1 MKLLTVGPDNIYTYD
16 TVKEFFAS
24 FELGPKDLLVSI
36 EVIYKQFLEPYAN
49 GANVILVDK
58 YGAQE
63 PTDVMIDEFIAD
75 AGKFDYDHI
84 VAVGGGAVMDMSK
97 VVAVAGGASIDDVI
111 DHLPDFKR
119 SVRLV
124 LVPTTCGTGSEV
136 TEIAAINRTRLGC
149 KAGIAGPEMF
159 ADDAVL
165 VPELLYGLPDHVF
178 ATSSLDALVHSVE
191 STLSPNS
198 TPYTRMFGYEAMKM
212 IISGYKAVAEA
223 GPAGS
228 PERRAKRNELM
239 RDFLIASD
247 YAGISFDTGGCAAVH
262 ALSYQLGGKYHVPHG
277 ESNYAMFTGVLR
289 NYMEI
294 KPEGEILKM
303 NQFIADILGCDVA
316 DVYDALE
323 TLINKLL
330 PKKALHEY
338 GVTGQDLPEFA
349 DRVIKTQER
358 LMKNCF
364 VPLDYDR
371 VLKIFKELY

>member
-75 AGKFDYDHI
+75 AGKFDYDRI

-228 PERRAKRNELM
+228 PERRVKRNELM

-247 YAGISFDTGGCAAVH
+247 YAGISFDTGGCTAVH

-338 GVTGQDLPEFA
+338 GVTEQDLPEFA

>member
-75 AGKFDYDHI
+75 AGKFDYDRI

-136 TEIAAINRTRLGC
+136 TEIAAINRTRLGSPTIPC
-149 KAGIAGPEMF
+149 
-159 ADDAVL
+159 
-165 VPELLYGLPDHVF
+165 
-178 ATSSLDALVHSVE
+178 SCRSC
-191 STLSPNS
+191 STDCPITCSPPARS
-198 TPYTRMFGYEAMKM
+198 TRSCTPWNPRFRRTPRHTRACSAMR
-212 IISGYKAVAEA
+212 
-223 GPAGS
+223 P
-228 PERRAKRNELM
+228 
-239 RDFLIASD
+239 
-247 YAGISFDTGGCAAVH
+247 
-262 ALSYQLGGKYHVPHG
+262 
-277 ESNYAMFTGVLR
+277 
-289 NYMEI
+289 
-294 KPEGEILKM
+294 
-303 NQFIADILGCDVA
+303 
-316 DVYDALE
+316 
-323 TLINKLL
+323 
-330 PKKALHEY
+330 
-338 GVTGQDLPEFA
+338 
-349 DRVIKTQER
+349 
-358 LMKNCF
+358 
-364 VPLDYDR
+364 
-371 VLKIFKELY
+371 